1 MAKNDFYKNFERFE
15 NAYRD
20 FTSST
25 KRGAQDLA
33 ALAPISYLNATTSG
47 DATITFYVELINTL
61 FPLAGGAFVPA
72 GELWKKLKDLAVVPN
87 NAPDEKK
94 KNAALAVANCM
105 RVYYYNGNPDEKG
118 DQLENQIQEF
128 YKDVRPSAYLIPE
141 YEDDVKTSG
150 TRADKKTE
158 RKHKRGLL
166 RDCVGTDPVPSPT
179 SKLMMILI
187 DTPVIDMKLR
197 GAEKVDAFMNYSPSI
212 LMSQCVP
219 YLSAQFILNR
229 KNIPNEQ
236 KKQSISM
243 GQLKFLMGAEE
254 IKDKSITSLMY
265 DSSIL
270 RQIAS
275 APAQP
280 TRDQEEK
287 VAKDVEA
294 KGQKAEDANDS
305 VFKGAKLTQDQQRA
319 LAAIAAGGVK
329 PTDPPVRRSTDAKNF
344 VAGMELFT
352 MPQTLINM
360 DYDGSTTKKFQPT
373 LNPTLP
379 FGVITNLSVNVA
391 GSVGVISFK
400 SAKLTLRIFDRS
412 RMVEIADFMNPKLYQ
427 STTIWLTYGWRAP
440 RQVPEE
446 VENPYL
452 KFINEN
458 MMTREAYGIKGTSMT
473 IDDTGTVTIVLD
485 LFTKG
490 TSELINIKSSGK
502 FEEEKEKIEN
512 SMSELRDILQRL
524 GIKSYNIGG
533 SDVRGSILINAANNG
548 TFPDI
553 DYNTFNKE
561 FEALTKALA
570 NVNTV
575 DATRAKELLAGLFNR
590 PSKDNSQ
597 TKAQLNLQTAA
608 KSVATTRFSSLTS
621 SKGKDPFAFFEG
633 KFANDNHPLY
643 KEKQHPLSEIINGA
657 KSKDNK
663 PGSVDAADVTE
674 FQEFGN
680 ISFGKLFVNYFLQA
694 AANASSV
701 IDEYQVIFYSLNSRA
716 GRAASLNIAEFPIDM
731 TLLKKAYAKRVEEQ
745 KGENMSILNF
755 LEIVRA
761 SQFEDVRHRAFGFFD
776 LFTYEKGALIA
787 NKQKADTFQQRMIEN
802 FGKGGSFTQP
812 TLDFFVETGYMKKGE
827 NSLVQSK
834 DLDLLRQF
842 EKLSVET
849 SSRVNDRSTTRIMRI
864 HVYDRAATP
873 HHTTSTIMSQGAGK
887 FVSIDTTAFK
897 SQVENAQRVTAE
909 KLKTARGEVDEAKKK
924 KNNEGNIEAAQDKV
938 DKTQAESLSQQLT
951 DANNPDDVR
960 KSLEADGSGGS
971 KTKFEVFDFGNPPSF
986 AAVKKKISEF
996 TPTILIGSNGT
1007 AVKNVSYNTGQDAL
1021 LSTVMLLRNN
1031 TTATSVTNPDGSSG
1045 AGLPLRVIPGQLSLT
1060 TLGCPLVDYM
1070 QQYFV
1075 DLGTGTTVDN
1085 LYNVTGLTHNI
1096 SPGSYQTEIKLT
1108 FYDAYGQYESPKN
1121 FVEQVKAMTEQVK
1134 NASVM
1139 KPTTAKPKK

>member
-15 NAYRD
+15 NVYRD

-33 ALAPISYLNATTSG
+33 ALAPVSYLNATGNG
-47 DATITFYVELINTL
+47 DATTTFYVELINTL
-61 FPLAGGAFVPA
+61 FPLAGGAFVSA
-72 GELWKKLKDLAVVPN
+72 GELWKKLQNLAVVPN
-87 NAPDEKK
+87 NANDEQKK
-94 KNAALAVANCM
+94 GAALAVANCM
-105 RVYYYNGNPDEKG
+105 RVYYYNGNPDQKDE
-118 DQLENQIQEF
+118 LENQIRNF
-128 YKDVRPSAYLIPE
+128 YKDVRPSAYSISEL
-141 YEDDVKTSG
+141 EDQVTTTG
-150 TRADKKTE
+150 APADKKTE
-158 RKHKRGLL
+158 RAHKFGLL
-166 RDCVGTDPVPSPT
+166 RDCVGTDPTPSPT

-229 KNIPNEQ
+229 KDIPNEQ

-280 TRDQEEK
+280 TRDQAEK
-287 VAKDVEA
+287 VEEDIKD
-294 KGQKAEDANDS
+294 KGKKAEAAKSDDI
-305 VFKGAKLTQDQQRA
+305 FKNVTLTADQRQA
-319 LAAIAAGGVK
+319 LDRIAAGAVK

-379 FGVITNLSVNVA
+379 FGVITNLSVNVV
-391 GSVGVISFK
+391 GSVGVMSFK

-502 FEEEKEKIEN
+502 FEAEQEKIEN
-512 SMSELRDILQRL
+512 SMAELRDILQRL

-548 TFPDI
+548 TFPDV
-553 DYNTFNKE
+553 DFNTFTKE
-561 FEALTKALA
+561 FEALSKALA
-570 NVNTV
+570 SVSTA
-575 DATRAKELLAGLFNR
+575 DAARAKSLLGELFNR

-597 TKAQLNLQTAA
+597 TAAQLNLQTAA
-608 KSVATTRFSSLTS
+608 KSIATTRFSSLNS
-621 SKGKDPFAFFEG
+621 SKGKDPFTFFER

-643 KEKQHPLSEIINGA
+643 KEKHPLSDIINGA

-663 PGSVDAADVTE
+663 PGSVDAADVEE
-674 FQEFGN
+674 FKEFGN
-680 ISFGKLFVNYFLQA
+680 ISFGKLFINYFLQA

-731 TLLKKAYAKRVEEQ
+731 SLLRKAYAKRVEEQ

-787 NKQKADTFQQRMIEN
+787 DKQKADTFQQRMIEN

-812 TLDFFVETGYMKKGE
+812 TLDFFVETGYMKRGE

-849 SSRVNDRSTTRIMRI
+849 SSRVTDRSTTRIMRI

-873 HHTTSTIMSQGAGK
+873 HHTTSTIMSQADGK

-897 SQVENAQRVTAE
+897 SQVENAQKVNAE
-909 KLKTARGEVDEAKKK
+909 KLKTARAAVDAEK
-924 KNNEGNIEAAQDKV
+924 KNNNAAGIKRAQDNV
-938 DKTQAESLSQQLT
+938 DKVQAESLTQQLT
-951 DANNPDDVR
+951 DAKEPDDVR
-960 KSLEADGSGGS
+960 KSLETDGSGGS

-1021 LSTVMLLRNN
+1021 LSTVMLLRNKTN
-1031 TTATSVTNPDGSSG
+1031 ATSVTNPDGSSG

-1085 LYNVTGLTHNI
+1085 LYNITGLTHNI
-1096 SPGSYQTEIKLT
+1096 SPGNYQTEIKLT

-1121 FVEQVKAMTEQVK
+1121 FVDQVKAMTDQVK
-1134 NASVM
+1134 NASAVAA
-1139 KPTTAKPKK
+1139 KPPAKPKK

>member
-33 ALAPISYLNATTSG
+33 ALAPISYLNATSNG
-47 DATITFYVELINTL
+47 DATTTFYVELINTL
-61 FPLAGGAFVPA
+61 FPLAGGAFVSA
-72 GELWKKLKDLAVVPN
+72 GELWKKLQNLAVVP
-87 NAPDEKK
+87 ATATPDQVKA
-94 KNAALAVANCM
+94 AALAVANCM
-105 RVYYYNGNPDEKG
+105 RVYYYNGNPDQKD
-118 DQLENQIQEF
+118 DQLENRIRDF
-128 YKDVRPSAYLIPE
+128 YKDVRPSAYSIPE
-141 YEDDVKTSG
+141 LEDQVETTGKP
-150 TRADKKTE
+150 ADKKTD
-158 RKHKRGLL
+158 RAHKFGLL
-166 RDCVGTDPVPSPT
+166 RDCVGTDPTPSPT

-280 TRDQEEK
+280 TRDQEAK

-294 KGQKAEDANDS
+294 KSQKAEGANDTF
-305 VFKGAKLTQDQQRA
+305 FKGAHLTEDQQRA
-319 LAAIAAGGVK
+319 LDRIAAGGVK
-329 PTDPPVRRSTDAKNF
+329 PTDPPARRSTDATNF

-427 STTIWLTYGWRAP
+427 SATIWLTYGWRAP
-440 RQVPEE
+440 QQVPNE

-502 FEEEKEKIEN
+502 FEAEQEKIEN
-512 SMSELRDILQRL
+512 SMAELRDILQRL

-548 TFPDI
+548 TFPDV
-553 DYNTFNKE
+553 DYNTFIKE
-561 FEALTKALA
+561 LEALSNALA
-570 NVNTV
+570 SVSTT
-575 DATRAKELLAGLFNR
+575 DATRAKALLAELFTR
-590 PSKDNSQ
+590 PSRDNSQ
-597 TKAQLNLQTAA
+597 TKAQLDLQTAA
-608 KSVATTRFSSLTS
+608 KGIATTRFSSLDS

-643 KEKQHPLSEIINGA
+643 KEKHPLSGIIEGA
-657 KSKDNK
+657 KKKGNK
-663 PGSVDAADVTE
+663 PGSVDPATVAE
-674 FQEFGN
+674 FNEFGN
-680 ISFGKLFVNYFLQA
+680 ISFGKLFINYFLQA

-731 TLLKKAYAKRVEEQ
+731 ILLRKAYAKRVEEQ

-776 LFTYEKGALIA
+776 LFTYEKGALIVD
-787 NKQKADTFQQRMIEN
+787 KQQADTFQKRMIEN

-812 TLDFFVETGYMKKGE
+812 TLDFFVETGYMKRGE

-849 SSRVNDRSTTRIMRI
+849 SSRVTDRSTTRIMRI

-873 HHTTSTIMSQGAGK
+873 HHTTSTIMSQADGK

-897 SQVENAQRVTAE
+897 SQVENAQKVHAE
-909 KLKTARGEVDEAKKK
+909 KLKKAREALEAAKRK
-924 KNNEGNIEAAQDKV
+924 KNNDDEIKAAQNNV
-938 DKTQAESLSQQLT
+938 NNVEAESLTQQLT
-951 DANNPDDVR
+951 VAKTPDDVR
-960 KSLEADGSGGS
+960 KSLETDGSGGS

-1031 TTATSVTNPDGSSG
+1031 TNATSVTNPGGSSG

-1085 LYNVTGLTHNI
+1085 LYNITGLTHNI
-1096 SPGSYQTEIKLT
+1096 SPGNYQTEIKLT
-1108 FYDAYGQYESPKN
+1108 FYDAYGQYESPKD
-1121 FVEQVKAMTEQVK
+1121 FVDQAKVMTAQV
-1134 NASVM
+1134 NAAA
-1139 KPTTAKPKK
+1139 AKPPPTKTKK